1 MAHLII
7 AVAVEM
13 RRAERGLFGDLT
25 ADRPRLANW
34 MRSISDLPSMQGTVP
49 P

>member
-13 RRAERGLFGDLT
+13 ARKRGLFGDLT

-49 P
+49 L